1 MKLKSEIPHSHG
13 DLFRVL
19 NTLIMLLFYTQE
31 VLCRLPPSGKSAELS
46 ISHTLLTPPSQG
58 SAVPGQL
65 CRQSNVT
72 EVLIPFKGTKP
83 SNHALRLRGHSS
95 HNSAMD
101 AAVRYKF
108 LI

>member
-1 MKLKSEIPHSHG
+1 MNLKSEIPHSHG

-19 NTLIMLLFYTQE
+19 NTLIMLVFYTQE
-31 VLCRLPPSGKSAELS
+31 ILCRLPPSASLLSSALV
-46 ISHTLLTPPSQG
+46 TPFPTPPSQG

-65 CRQSNVT
+65 CRESNVT
-72 EVLIPFKGTKP
+72 EVLIPFKDTKP

-95 HNSAMD
+95 HNSAVD